1 MINATSIRD
10 REVINIKDGRKL
22 GIVSDVEIDFGQGKI
37 TSIVIPGPSK
47 FMGLFGKDNDLV
59 IPWNNIKK
67 VGIDVIL
74 VDISD
79 NTKTAEQEE

>member
-37 TSIVIPGPSK
+37 ISIVIPGPSK
-47 FMGLFGKDNDLV
+47 LMGLFGRDNDLV

-79 NTKTAEQEE
+79 NIKTAGDTE